1 MPSFA
6 GFPSGKVHQT
16 PIPAQLFTELLPQID
31 HLGELKVTLYALWFL
46 DRQEG
51 PLRYLALNDFSS
63 DRSLMEGLR
72 VGLQKPGE
80 LTGGLSEDNEDSLR
94 AALLDALDRATR
106 RGTLLRAIP
115 PGKAADETVFFLN
128 SPRGRAALQSLMQ
141 GEWMPGL
148 EGKVPAVLALERPNI
163 FKLYEENIG
172 PLTPLISDA
181 LREAEELYPPDWIED
196 AIRKA
201 VGANA
206 RSWRYIEKILK
217 SWKEKGRDDQ
227 HRRNAEKDSR
237 RYIEGELADF
247 IEH

>member
-46 DRQEG
+46 DQQEG
-51 PLRYLALNDFSS
+51 PLRYLSLNDFSGDS
-63 DRSLMEGLR
+63 RLMEGLEA
-72 VGLQKPGE
+72 GLQKPGQQAA
-80 LTGGLSEDNEDSLR
+80 GLPEENDTALR
-94 AALLDALDRATR
+94 ALLLDALDRATR

-115 PGKAADETVFFLN
+115 PGKTAEETVFFLN

-148 EGKVPAVLALERPNI
+148 EGKVPVALALDRPNI

-181 LREAEELYPPDWIED
+181 LREAEETYPPDWIQD
-196 AIRKA
+196 AMQKA
-201 VGANA
+201 VNANA

-217 SWKEKGRDDQ
+217 SWKEKSRDDK
-227 HRRNAEKDSR
+227 HRGNAEKDSR